1 MPHTH
6 THTHIA
12 NNSVEYRRARRW
24 GSQTGTLARESGT
37 VGIHLGTLHCGASA
51 TPQSCQCR
59 DQAWLGR
66 GFRLVRLNAA
76 HGTGARMSQMILAV
90 PFTSGLVAVGK
101 LHMPKLQV
109 QVT

>member
-6 THTHIA
+6 THT
-12 NNSVEYRRARRW
+12 
-24 GSQTGTLARESGT
+24 SQTILWSIVAQGVGAAKLELSHVNLGPLASTLAPYI
-37 VGIHLGTLHCGASA
+37 VGRVLRPSPVNAEIRPGLVAVS
-51 TPQSCQCR
+51 
-59 DQAWLGR
+59 
-66 GFRLVRLNAA
+66 LVRLNAA